1 MTLIRDVGFFCG
13 LVHQVGLM
21 THEPAGIL
29 ELFNEEEIFKN
40 NDGIS

>member
-1 MTLIRDVGFFCG
+1 MTFIRDVGFFCD
-13 LVHQVGLM
+13 LVHQAGLM
-21 THEPAGIL
+21 THESTGML